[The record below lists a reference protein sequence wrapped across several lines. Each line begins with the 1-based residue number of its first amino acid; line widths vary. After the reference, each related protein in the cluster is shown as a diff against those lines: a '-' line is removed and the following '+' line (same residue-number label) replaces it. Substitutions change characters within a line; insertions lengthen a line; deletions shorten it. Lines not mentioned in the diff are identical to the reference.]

1 MARSRCLASS
11 GSWFL
16 MLDHK
21 LDFHLLN
28 LFTREMILLPPL
40 ESIDGCPMEFV
51 RTCDS
56 KVWVTL
62 NNENKANDSGRKR
75 TSYTVS
81 HLRIDKGV
89 LWVDEESRDYLVVWN
104 YDGLLAYHKKGDD
117 DNNSWKVLEPLKN
130 QQCVDMVCKESKL
143 YVLSDTRVTVL
154 DFSRDGSPIKCASF
168 KSLDCRRSFFPKNL
182 AVTLS
187 GQVLIVI
194 NNGRRSS
201 SICFFDV
208 YKMDPKSLEWRKI
221 NSIGDEALL
230 FDLGI
235 TVAAKDGVLKNC
247 IYFYTA
253 VPYQSRGSFVRN
265 ADSGIRVYHIR
276 TKNVVQ
282 VYQPAL
288 TASSP
293 ISFRWVCSESIGKI
307 KPVWSLQSLVDMNSL
322 VRRKQVDSVHLIKND
337 GPHQLAKKLSA
348 VDLVAIG
355 VGTTIGA
362 GVYILVG
369 TVAREHTGPALA
381 VSFFIAGVAAALSAC
396 CYAELA
402 SRCPSA
408 GSAYHYAYICL
419 GEGIAWLVGWA
430 LVLDYTIG
438 GSAIARGITPN
449 LASFFGGL
457 DKLPVFLARQTIPGV
472 GIVVDP
478 CAALLIMIVT
488 ILLCFGIKESS
499 LVQAI
504 VTSVNVCTLV
514 FIIVVGGY
522 LAFKTG
528 WVGYDLP
535 SGYFPFGLNGILAG
549 SAIVFFSYIGFDTVT
564 STAEEVKNPQRDL
577 PLGIGIA
584 LLICCILYMLL
595 SVVIVGLVP
604 YYSLNPDTPIS
615 SAFGDSGMQWAAYIL
630 TTGAVTAL
638 CASLLGS
645 LLAQPRIFMAM
656 ARDGLLPAFFSEIS
670 PRTQVPVKSTIA
682 IGVLAAALAFF
693 MDVAQLSEMVSVGTL
708 MAFTAVAACVLVLRY
723 VPPDG
728 VPLASSSQNLSDTDE
743 SGSETEN
750 FLVDAI
756 ESSDSPL
763 LGNETARDEKYFG
776 KRRKIASWSIALV
789 CIGVLGLASAA
800 SAERLPSFPRFTIC
814 GVSAVILLGSLI
826 TLGYIDEDEERHNF
840 GHKGGFLCPFVP
852 YLPVLCILIN
862 TYLIINIGAGTW
874 IRVLVWLLIGSMI
887 YLFYGR
893 SHSLLNNA
901 VCVPRTTCT
910 RKTTDHL
917 A

>member
-1 MARSRCLASS
+1 
-11 GSWFL
+11 
-16 MLDHK
+16 
-21 LDFHLLN
+21 
-28 LFTREMILLPPL
+28 
-40 ESIDGCPMEFV
+40 
-51 RTCDS
+51 
-56 KVWVTL
+56 
-62 NNENKANDSGRKR
+62 
-75 TSYTVS
+75 
-81 HLRIDKGV
+81 
-89 LWVDEESRDYLVVWN
+89 
-104 YDGLLAYHKKGDD
+104 
-117 DNNSWKVLEPLKN
+117 
-130 QQCVDMVCKESKL
+130 
-143 YVLSDTRVTVL
+143 
-154 DFSRDGSPIKCASF
+154 
-168 KSLDCRRSFFPKNL
+168 
-182 AVTLS
+182 
-187 GQVLIVI
+187 
-194 NNGRRSS
+194 
-201 SICFFDV
+201 
-208 YKMDPKSLEWRKI
+208 
-221 NSIGDEALL
+221 
-230 FDLGI
+230 
-235 TVAAKDGVLKNC
+235 
-247 IYFYTA
+247 
-253 VPYQSRGSFVRN
+253 
-265 ADSGIRVYHIR
+265 
-276 TKNVVQ
+276 
-282 VYQPAL
+282 
-288 TASSP
+288 
-293 ISFRWVCSESIGKI
+293 
-307 KPVWSLQSLVDMNSL
+307 MNSL

-522 LAFKTG
+522 LACKTG

-549 SAIVFFSYIGFDTVT
+549 SAVVFFSYIGFDTVT

-630 TTGAVTAL
+630 TTGAITAL

-693 MDVAQLSEMVSVGTL
+693 MDVAQLSEMYSVDIVEAIGIYFGVETRLNTL
-708 MAFTAVAACVLVLRY
+708 YYACVLVLRY

-728 VPLASSSQNLSDTDE
+728 VPLASSSQTLSDTDE
-743 SGSETEN
+743 SGAETET

>member
-1 MARSRCLASS
+1 VDSVEEKISIFVGFS
-11 GSWFL
+11 GKNSDGFA
-16 MLDHK
+16 
-21 LDFHLLN
+21 LN
-28 LFTREMILLPPL
+28 RL
-40 ESIDGCPMEFV
+40 ENQTGV
-51 RTCDS
+51 DS
-56 KVWVTL
+56 
-62 NNENKANDSGRKR
+62 
-75 TSYTVS
+75 
-81 HLRIDKGV
+81 
-89 LWVDEESRDYLVVWN
+89 
-104 YDGLLAYHKKGDD
+104 
-117 DNNSWKVLEPLKN
+117 
-130 QQCVDMVCKESKL
+130 
-143 YVLSDTRVTVL
+143 
-154 DFSRDGSPIKCASF
+154 
-168 KSLDCRRSFFPKNL
+168 
-182 AVTLS
+182 
-187 GQVLIVI
+187 
-194 NNGRRSS
+194 
-201 SICFFDV
+201 
-208 YKMDPKSLEWRKI
+208 
-221 NSIGDEALL
+221 
-230 FDLGI
+230 
-235 TVAAKDGVLKNC
+235 AK
-247 IYFYTA
+247 
-253 VPYQSRGSFVRN
+253 
-265 ADSGIRVYHIR
+265 
-276 TKNVVQ
+276 
-282 VYQPAL
+282 
-288 TASSP
+288 
-293 ISFRWVCSESIGKI
+293 
-307 KPVWSLQSLVDMNSL
+307 LVDMNSL

-457 DKLPVFLARQTIPGV
+457 DNLPVFLARQTIPGV

-499 LVQAI
+499 TVQAI

-522 LAFKTG
+522 LACKTG

-549 SAIVFFSYIGFDTVT
+549 SAVVFFSYIGFDTVT

-630 TTGAVTAL
+630 TTGAITAL

-708 MAFTAVAACVLVLRY
+708 MAFTAVAVCVLVLRY

-728 VPLASSSQNLSDTDE
+728 VPLSSSSQTLSDTDE
-743 SGSETEN
+743 SRAETEN

-776 KRRKIASWSIALV
+776 KRRKIAAWSIALV

-874 IRVLVWLLIGSMI
+874 IRVLIWLLIGSMI
-887 YLFYGR
+887 YIFYGR

-901 VCVPRTTCT
+901 VYVPTMTCT

>member
-1 MARSRCLASS
+1 
-11 GSWFL
+11 
-16 MLDHK
+16 
-21 LDFHLLN
+21 
-28 LFTREMILLPPL
+28 
-40 ESIDGCPMEFV
+40 
-51 RTCDS
+51 
-56 KVWVTL
+56 
-62 NNENKANDSGRKR
+62 
-75 TSYTVS
+75 
-81 HLRIDKGV
+81 
-89 LWVDEESRDYLVVWN
+89 
-104 YDGLLAYHKKGDD
+104 
-117 DNNSWKVLEPLKN
+117 
-130 QQCVDMVCKESKL
+130 
-143 YVLSDTRVTVL
+143 
-154 DFSRDGSPIKCASF
+154 
-168 KSLDCRRSFFPKNL
+168 
-182 AVTLS
+182 
-187 GQVLIVI
+187 
-194 NNGRRSS
+194 
-201 SICFFDV
+201 
-208 YKMDPKSLEWRKI
+208 
-221 NSIGDEALL
+221 
-230 FDLGI
+230 
-235 TVAAKDGVLKNC
+235 
-247 IYFYTA
+247 
-253 VPYQSRGSFVRN
+253 
-265 ADSGIRVYHIR
+265 
-276 TKNVVQ
+276 
-282 VYQPAL
+282 
-288 TASSP
+288 
-293 ISFRWVCSESIGKI
+293 
-307 KPVWSLQSLVDMNSL
+307 MNSL

-630 TTGAVTAL
+630 TTGAITAL

-682 IGVLAAALAFF
+682 IGGLAAALAFF

-728 VPLASSSQNLSDTDE
+728 VPLASSSQTLSDTDE
-743 SGSETEN
+743 SGAETEN

-901 VCVPRTTCT
+901 VYVPRTTCT

>member
-1 MARSRCLASS
+1 
-11 GSWFL
+11 
-16 MLDHK
+16 
-21 LDFHLLN
+21 
-28 LFTREMILLPPL
+28 
-40 ESIDGCPMEFV
+40 
-51 RTCDS
+51 
-56 KVWVTL
+56 
-62 NNENKANDSGRKR
+62 
-75 TSYTVS
+75 
-81 HLRIDKGV
+81 
-89 LWVDEESRDYLVVWN
+89 
-104 YDGLLAYHKKGDD
+104 
-117 DNNSWKVLEPLKN
+117 
-130 QQCVDMVCKESKL
+130 
-143 YVLSDTRVTVL
+143 
-154 DFSRDGSPIKCASF
+154 
-168 KSLDCRRSFFPKNL
+168 
-182 AVTLS
+182 
-187 GQVLIVI
+187 
-194 NNGRRSS
+194 
-201 SICFFDV
+201 
-208 YKMDPKSLEWRKI
+208 
-221 NSIGDEALL
+221 
-230 FDLGI
+230 
-235 TVAAKDGVLKNC
+235 
-247 IYFYTA
+247 
-253 VPYQSRGSFVRN
+253 
-265 ADSGIRVYHIR
+265 
-276 TKNVVQ
+276 
-282 VYQPAL
+282 
-288 TASSP
+288 
-293 ISFRWVCSESIGKI
+293 
-307 KPVWSLQSLVDMNSL
+307 MNSV
-322 VRRKQVDSVHLIKND
+322 VRRKRVDSAHHIKKHD
-337 GPHQLAKKLSA
+337 GEDHRHQLAKKLTV

-369 TVAREHTGPALA
+369 TVARQHTGPALA
-381 VSFFIAGVAAALSAC
+381 VSFFIAGLAAALSAC

-438 GSAIARGITPN
+438 GSAIARGISPN
-449 LASFFGGL
+449 LASFFGGS
-457 DKLPVFLARQTIPGV
+457 DKLPVFLARQTIPGL

-499 LVQAI
+499 LVQAV

-535 SGYFPFGLNGILAG
+535 DGYFPFGLNGILAG
-549 SAIVFFSYIGFDTVT
+549 SAVVFFSYIGFDTVT

-604 YYSLNPDTPIS
+604 YYTLDPDTPIS

-630 TTGAVTAL
+630 TTGAITAL

-656 ARDGLLPAFFSEIS
+656 ARDGLLPAFFAEIN
-670 PRTQVPVKSTIA
+670 PRTHVPVKNTIV
-682 IGVLAAALAFF
+682 IGVLAASLAFF
-693 MDVAQLSEMVSVGTL
+693 MDVSQLSEMVSVGTL

-728 VPLASSSQNLSDTDE
+728 VPLPSSSQTWTDSVE
-743 SGSETEN
+743 SRVQPEN
-750 FLVDAI
+750 VLEDGI

-763 LGNETARDEKYFG
+763 LGDETVTDEKYFG
-776 KRRKIASWSIALV
+776 KRRKIAAWSIALV
-789 CIGVLGLASAA
+789 CIGVLGLASGA
-800 SAERLPSFPRFTIC
+800 SAERLPSFPRFTMC
-814 GVSAVILLGSLI
+814 GVSAAVLLGSLI
-826 TLGYIDEDEERHNF
+826 TLGCIDEDDERHNF
-840 GHKGGFLCPFVP
+840 GHQGGFLCPFVP

-874 IRVLVWLLIGSMI
+874 IRVLIWLLIGSMI

-901 VCVPRTTCT
+901 GYVPTTCT
-910 RKTTDHL
+910 GETTDRL
-917 A
+917 V